1 MALKQSVQ
9 DQTISQIQLNQ
20 ASQHPCVPDTVT
32 HLKGNKTSKVCGVQ
46 AAPDSNTGTPEN
58 LHLILNMPWLVISL
72 KREKT
77 QYCNVLWRSDLSY
90 KNRHIRSKGRGWG
103 GGKKKNC
110 YSHSNTEEDRDYR
123 AVSGEIPG
131 SSQSSML

>member
-58 LHLILNMPWLVISL
+58 LHLILNMP
-72 KREKT
+72 
-77 QYCNVLWRSDLSY
+77 
-90 KNRHIRSKGRGWG
+90 
-103 GGKKKNC
+103 
-110 YSHSNTEEDRDYR
+110 
-123 AVSGEIPG
+123 
-131 SSQSSML
+131 